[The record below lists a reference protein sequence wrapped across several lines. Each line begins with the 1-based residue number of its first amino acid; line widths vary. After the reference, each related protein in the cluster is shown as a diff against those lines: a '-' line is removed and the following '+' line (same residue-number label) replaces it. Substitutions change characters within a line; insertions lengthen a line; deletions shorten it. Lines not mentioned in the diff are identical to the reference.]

1 MVKVAIAGGSGN
13 VAREII
19 DELLKAGKHQVTIFS
34 RSNPDP
40 LKKEGLNA
48 IQVDYTNR
56 DQLITH
62 LQGIDVV
69 LSFIVVASDPGNI
82 AQRTLIDACVAAG
95 VRRFAPNEWST
106 RSNSGVS
113 WYKQKDEVLAYLRD
127 VNKDSKV
134 LEYSLFQP
142 GLFLNYLSFPLPS
155 GTHFHN
161 TEIQYSFQHCRA
173 LIVAEGGEND
183 VISWTT
189 VQDLARIVR
198 GAVEGGRLS
207 VGELVKLGEEL
218 RGKPWTV
225 THIPHADL
233 ESGILKTDWIPT
245 FTHPNVPLADL
256 ASSSTIPGEAPPD
269 PQDAFSRLVVI
280 GSMLAIHRGVWDVS
294 NEWNQLL
301 PEVKMTGVE
310 EFVRGVW
317 GGRSR
322 KECLL
327 VEYQNGER
335 DMSLGLNKCLD
346 AKI

>member
-1 MVKVAIAGGSGN
+1 MVKVVVAGGSGN

-19 DELLKAGKHQVTIFS
+19 DELLRGKHQITVFT
-34 RSNPDP
+34 RSNPDQ
-40 LKKEGLNA
+40 LRNEGLDVV
-48 IQVDYTNR
+48 QVDYTNKA
-56 DQLITH
+56 DLVQH

-82 AQRTLIDACVAAG
+82 AQRTLIDACLAAG
-95 VRRFAPNEWST
+95 VKRFAPNEWST

-113 WYKQKDEVLAYLRD
+113 WYEQKDEVLAYLRG
-127 VNKDSKV
+127 VNKDFKK
-134 LEYSLFQP
+134 LEYTLFQP
-142 GLFLNYLSFPLPS
+142 GLFLNYLSFPYSS

-161 TEIQYSFQHCRA
+161 TEIQYSFQQRRA
-173 LIVAEGGEND
+173 LIVAGGGEND

-198 GAVEGGRLS
+198 GAVEYEGVWPETGGLRGGRMS
-207 VGELVKLGEEL
+207 VGELVRLGEGL
-218 RGKPWTV
+218 RGKPWTT
-225 THIPHADL
+225 THIPLADL

-294 NEWNQLL
+294 NEWNKLL
-301 PEVKMTGVE
+301 PKVKMTSVE
-310 EFVRGVW
+310 EFIRHVW
-317 GGRSR
+317 EG
-322 KECLL
+322 KE
-327 VEYQNGER
+327 
-335 DMSLGLNKCLD
+335 
-346 AKI
+346 